1 VPPELG
7 AWPQFSGAEM
17 NDVAAHVSGAPS
29 AAIQE
34 DGGLRGSAEEVR
46 KTNLFSPLASCA
58 NLRV

>member
-1 VPPELG
+1 
-7 AWPQFSGAEM
+7 M
-17 NDVAAHVSGAPS
+17 NDLAAHVSGAPS

-34 DGGLRGSAEEVR
+34 DGGRRGSAEEAR